1 MIVFS
6 FDIVTAP
13 FAKQVVTIIGNISG
27 VNPTATAKANSAA
40 SIQSPLVK
48 PFINKTKGTITNIK
62 RMSTQDTEFTPF
74 SKVVL
79 VESSVTLLAISP
91 KIVLSPVTIT
101 IP

>member
-13 FAKQVVTIIGNISG
+13 FARQVVTIIGNISG
-27 VNPTATAKANSAA
+27 VKPTATAKANSAA

-48 PFINKTKGTITNIK
+48 PLINKTNGTITNIK
-62 RMSTQDTEFTPF
+62 RIRTHETELTPF

-79 VESSVTLLAISP
+79 VESSVTLFAISP
-91 KIVLSPVTIT
+91 KMVASPVAIT
-101 IP
+101 TP